1 MNTGKDRIIVTENLE
16 KDYREG
22 GVVVPAVRGIDL
34 TVEAGEF
41 TAIVGPSG
49 SGKTTFLNLIS
60 GLDYPTAGKVWLR
73 RRLISDMS
81 GSDLSDLRRDHI
93 GFIFQ
98 AYNLIPVLTVRENIE
113 YIMLLQGV
121 PDGERK
127 ARVAAILKE
136 IGMEGFERRFPPKIS
151 GGQQQRVAIARAM
164 VSRPELILAD
174 EPTANLDSET
184 GSELLDM
191 MRELNRKTGMT
202 FLFST
207 HDRMVMERADRVVT
221 LHDGRVLKDERKE
234 TRPETFRGGFSV
246 LAAFSGLL
254 FARRGQ
260 AGPTTRS
267 PSAAISRISPSCS
280 FRPRSPWTDRRCVRR
295 TWAPSTT
302 G

>member
-1 MNTGKDRIIVTENLE
+1 MDKGKDLLIVTEDLR
-16 KDYREG
+16 KDYRDG

-34 TVEAGEF
+34 KIEAGEF

-60 GLDYPTAGKVWLR
+60 GLDSPTGGKVWLR
-73 RRLISDMS
+73 DRLISEMS
-81 GSDLSDLRRDHI
+81 GNDLSDLRRDRI

-121 PDGERK
+121 PETERRS
-127 ARVAAILKE
+127 RVAGILKE

-191 MRELNRKTGMT
+191 MRELNRRKGMT

-207 HDRMVMERADRVVT
+207 HDPMVMDRADRVIT
-221 LHDGRVLKDERKE
+221 LHDGRIAKDER
-234 TRPETFRGGFSV
+234 R
-246 LAAFSGLL
+246 AA
-254 FARRGQ
+254 A
-260 AGPTTRS
+260 
-267 PSAAISRISPSCS
+267 
-280 FRPRSPWTDRRCVRR
+280 
-295 TWAPSTT
+295 
-302 G
+302 

>member
-1 MNTGKDRIIVTENLE
+1 MDNGKDLLIVTEDLR
-16 KDYREG
+16 KDYRDG

-34 TVEAGEF
+34 EIEAGEF
-41 TAIVGPSG
+41 TAVVGPSG

-60 GLDYPTAGKVWLR
+60 GLDTPTGGKVWLR
-73 RRLISDMS
+73 DRLISDMS
-81 GSDLSDLRRDHI
+81 GDDLSDLRRDRV
-93 GFIFQ
+93 GFVFQ

-121 PDGERK
+121 PEAERRS
-127 ARVAAILKE
+127 RVASILRE

-191 MRELNRKTGMT
+191 MRELNRRKGMT

-207 HDRMVMERADRVVT
+207 HDTMVVERADRVIT
-221 LHDGRVLKDERKE
+221 LHDGRVATDER
-234 TRPETFRGGFSV
+234 R
-246 LAAFSGLL
+246 AA
-254 FARRGQ
+254 
-260 AGPTTRS
+260 P
-267 PSAAISRISPSCS
+267 
-280 FRPRSPWTDRRCVRR
+280 
-295 TWAPSTT
+295 
-302 G
+302 